1 MSNIV
6 EDGKTYTLDSL
17 AETLGYRQGRT
28 LERKLL
34 EIGCPIRRL
43 GAKKLISGKQ
53 FRLAIEKDSCSS
65 TSSDGV

>member
-1 MSNIV
+1 MNVV
-6 EDGKTYTLDSL
+6 EDGRTYTLDSL

-53 FRLAIEKDSCSS
+53 FRLAIERDQCLD
-65 TSSDGV
+65 TSVDGV